1 MHQVFRFGTN
11 QIFLMDFSSVFLV
24 LLGYVIG
31 IVGFPLSDRAFDS
44 VVKFATPGYKDN
56 RSQAIVMLAALA
68 QLSVIG
74 FVVAVPLQVFGF
86 IPLLERAPYFAWSL
100 LLGNFTFGV
109 WKWLKFRRVT
119 QADKSAEIDR
129 KARLAESIEVEIA
142 ERHREQKQKNDEV
155 SKQ

>member
-1 MHQVFRFGTN
+1 M
-11 QIFLMDFSSVFLV
+11 

-31 IVGFPLSDRAFDS
+31 IVGFPLSDHAFDS

-68 QLSVIG
+68 QLCVIG
-74 FVVAVPLQVFGF
+74 FVVIVPLQVFGF

-119 QADKSAEIDR
+119 QAHKSAEIDR